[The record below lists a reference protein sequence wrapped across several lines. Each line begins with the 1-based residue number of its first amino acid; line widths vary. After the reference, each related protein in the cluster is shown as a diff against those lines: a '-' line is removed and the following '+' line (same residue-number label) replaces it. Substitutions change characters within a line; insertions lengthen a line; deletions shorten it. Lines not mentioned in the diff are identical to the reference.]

1 MGSGFVNSLYPQIII
16 RAILLGMEAG
26 HWCILVF
33 HVPVERVLD
42 EWLLVTP
49 AVSVVS
55 IDARFC
61 LGAHE

>member
-42 EWLLVTP
+42 E
-49 AVSVVS
+49 
-55 IDARFC
+55 
-61 LGAHE
+61 